1 MSLQQTSI
9 DDYDTGPEPEL
20 EPIEGQDVLTIKQWR
35 FWPGGSDE

>member
-1 MSLQQTSI
+1 MSLQQMSI
-9 DDYDTGPEPEL
+9 DDHVHELEPEL